1 MSRIVAIVGRPN
13 VGKSTLF
20 NRLTGEFKAIVDD
33 YSGVTRDRHYGF
45 SDWNGID
52 FTVIDTGGF
61 VPESS
66 DTFEAAI
73 RDQVHIAIQ
82 EAAVLI
88 FVVDVQTD
96 VNPLDEDFA
105 HILRKSKKPVVLCV
119 NKVDNDRLRMETS
132 SFYSLGFDHF
142 HEVSSANG
150 SGTGELLDEV
160 ALLLKDEEPDQ
171 QNIEGLPRIA
181 IVGRPNVGKSSLIN
195 ALIGEDRNIV
205 TSIAGTTRDSIDTRY
220 KAYGREFVLVDTAG
234 IRRKSKVSENIE
246 FYSVMRSL
254 RALENADV
262 VVLVLDATLGMES
275 QDLTLFWMAHRQGKG
290 IVILVNKWDLVEKES
305 NTHLEYTEN
314 IRKEIAPFTDVPVM
328 YVSALTKQ
336 RVFQGMETVLQ
347 VYENLSIKIPTR
359 ALNDYILP
367 IMEATPPPSKK
378 GKFVKIKYVT
388 QLPSKRVAF
397 ALFCNLPQYVSESYT
412 RFLENKMRE
421 KFSLTGVPISLFYR
435 KK

>member
-150 SGTGELLDEV
+150 SGTGDLLDEV

-388 QLPSKRVAF
+388 QLPSRRVAF
-397 ALFCNLPQYVSESYT
+397 ALFCNLPQYVAESYT

>member
-73 RDQVHIAIQ
+73 RDQVHIAIE

-132 SFYSLGFDHF
+132 SFYRLGFDHF

-150 SGTGELLDEV
+150 SGTGDLLDEV
-160 ALLLKDEEPDQ
+160 VEYLKDEEPDQ
-171 QNIEGLPRIA
+171 EHIADLPRIA

-205 TSIAGTTRDSIDTRY
+205 TNIAGTTRDSIDTKY
-220 KAYGREFVLVDTAG
+220 KAYGKEFVLIDTAG
-234 IRRKSKVSENIE
+234 IRRKSKVNENIE

-275 QDLTLFWMAHRQGKG
+275 QDLNLFWMAHRQGKG

-314 IRKEIAPFTDVPVM
+314 IRKEIAPFVDVPIM

-336 RVFQGMETVLQ
+336 RVFQGMETILQ
-347 VYENLSIKIPTR
+347 VYENLSLKIPTR
-359 ALNDYILP
+359 ALNDYLLP

-397 ALFCNLPQYVSESYT
+397 ALFCNLPQYVAKCCT

-421 KFSLTGVPISLFYR
+421 KFPLSGVPISLFYR

>member
-82 EAAVLI
+82 EAADLI

-132 SFYSLGFDHF
+132 SFYKLGFDHF

-160 ALLLKDEEPDQ
+160 AMFLKDEEPDQ

-220 KAYGREFVLVDTAG
+220 KAYGKEFVLVDTAG

-254 RALENADV
+254 RALENADI

-290 IVILVNKWDLVEKES
+290 VVILVNKWDLVEKES

-397 ALFCNLPQYVSESYT
+397 ALFCNLPQYVAESYT

-421 KFSLTGVPISLFYR
+421 KFPLTGVPISLFYR

>member
-132 SFYSLGFDHF
+132 SFYKLGFDHF

-160 ALLLKDEEPDQ
+160 ALFLKDEEPDQ

-181 IVGRPNVGKSSLIN
+181 IGGRPNVGKSSLIN

-220 KAYGREFVLVDTAG
+220 KAYGKEFVLVDTAG

-254 RALENADV
+254 RALENADI

-290 IVILVNKWDLVEKES
+290 VVILVNKWDLVEKES

-397 ALFCNLPQYVSESYT
+397 ALFCNLPQYVAESYT

-421 KFSLTGVPISLFYR
+421 KFPLTGVPISLFYR

>member
-132 SFYSLGFDHF
+132 SFYKLGFDHF

-160 ALLLKDEEPDQ
+160 AMFLKDEEPDQ

-388 QLPSKRVAF
+388 QLPSRRVAF
-397 ALFCNLPQYVSESYT
+397 ALFCNLPQYVAESYT